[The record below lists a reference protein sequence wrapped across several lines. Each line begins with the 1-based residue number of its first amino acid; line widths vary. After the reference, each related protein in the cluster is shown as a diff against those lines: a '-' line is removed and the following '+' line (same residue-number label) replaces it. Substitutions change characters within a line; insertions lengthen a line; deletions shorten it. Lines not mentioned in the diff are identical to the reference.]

1 MRRSTLTAG
10 IALCALMP
18 VLAGSCTSSKQSYW
32 VPTGKQSLGEDP
44 HGIKH
49 RFRYVYY
56 PNSFVYFESS
66 QRAYY
71 FIENGEWRAD
81 LEPPR
86 GVTIN
91 PAEGVYIE
99 TSSNQPYRHFEEH
112 RRKYPPGDPKKAAQ
126 EIKVDRWTR

>member
-1 MRRSTLTAG
+1 MRNPTLAALL
-10 IALCALMP
+10 ALCALLP
-18 VLAGSCTSSKQSYW
+18 VLAGSCISTNRPY
-32 VPTGKQSLGEDP
+32 VATGRQYLGEDP

-71 FIENGEWRAD
+71 FIENGEWRVD
-81 LEPPR
+81 LEPPK

-91 PAEGVYIE
+91 VNEGVYIE
-99 TSSNQPYRHFEEH
+99 TTSNQPYKRFEEH
-112 RRKYPPGDPKKAAQ
+112 TRKYPPADPKKAAR
-126 EIKVDRWTR
+126 KFKADRWKR

>member
-1 MRRSTLTAG
+1 MRRS
-10 IALCALMP
+10 ALAALFAVCALLP
-18 VLAGSCTSSKQSYW
+18 VLLGSCTSSKPTYW
-32 VPTGKQSLGEDP
+32 VTGKQGLGEDP

-71 FIENGEWRAD
+71 FIENGEWRVD

-86 GVTIN
+86 GVKIDVK
-91 PAEGVYIE
+91 EGVYIE
-99 TSSNQPYRHFEEH
+99 TSSNQPYKHFEEH
-112 RRKYPPGDPKKAAQ
+112 RRKYPPGDPTKAAR
-126 EIKVDRWTR
+126 EIKPDRWKR